1 MELRPTETSP
11 TMLAQYETLFAECFP
26 GASHLNTAY
35 LTWLY
40 RDNPAGT
47 VVGFDAWEGD
57 ALAAHYV
64 CIPCDAVLNGNP
76 ARLLLSLNTATAPAF
91 QGKGLFTRLADATY
105 QHAASHGFDAV
116 YGVANANSTPGFI
129 RKLGFDL
136 LTPLDAKV
144 GVGHLPTIEHA
155 GDIRPQAL
163 FHRLWSRNALSWRLG
178 SPVRPYQLVRS
189 GHRIAAWTP
198 TGRAGIAAWAEPMLS
213 ESLSES
219 LPSPPPRIHLQLGLI
234 PESMKV
240 KSLRW
245 FDIPRRARASP
256 LNLIFRP
263 LQSGVSA
270 PPRDAIL
277 FGQLDFDAF

>member
-11 TMLAQYETLFAECFP
+11 IMLAKYEALFTECFP
-26 GASHLNTAY
+26 GASHLNTDY

-64 CIPCDAVLNGNP
+64 CVPVDAVLNGNP

-105 QHAASHGFDAV
+105 QHAASHGFDAI

-144 GVGHLPTIEHA
+144 GIGPLPMVDDT
-155 GDIRPQAL
+155 GSLRQQAL
-163 FHRLWSRNALSWRLG
+163 FHRLWRRDALSWRLG
-178 SPVRPYQLVRS
+178 SPARPYQLVRS
-189 GHRIAAWTP
+189 GQRIAACTA
-198 TGRAGIAAWAEPMLS
+198 TGRAGIAAWAEPML
-213 ESLSES
+213 ETPLSES
-219 LPSPPPRIHLQLGLI
+219 LPSPPTRIHLQLGLI
-234 PESMKV
+234 PETMKV
-240 KSLRW
+240 KGLRW
-245 FDIPRRARASP
+245 FDIPDRFRASP
-256 LNLIFRP
+256 LNLIFKP

>member
-1 MELRPTETSP
+1 MELRPTETNT
-11 TMLAQYETLFAECFP
+11 TMLAKYEALFAECFP
-26 GASHLNTAY
+26 SASHLNTAY
-35 LTWLY
+35 LAWLY

-57 ALAAHYV
+57 VLAAHYACV
-64 CIPCDAVLNGNP
+64 PADTMLNGNS

-91 QGKGLFTRLADATY
+91 QGKGLFTRLAGATY
-105 QHAASHGFDAV
+105 QHAASQGFDAV
-116 YGVANANSTPGFI
+116 YGVANANSTPGFV

-144 GVGHLPTIEHA
+144 GIGPLPVTKDTS
-155 GDIRPQAL
+155 GIRQQAR
-163 FHRLWSRNALSWRLG
+163 FHHLWSRATLSWRLR
-178 SPVRPYQLVRS
+178 SPARPYQLVRS
-189 GHRIAAWTP
+189 GQRVAAWTA
-198 TGRAGIAAWAEPMLS
+198 TGRAGIAAWAEPML
-213 ESLSES
+213 EDPIPES

-234 PESMKV
+234 PETMKL

-245 FDIPRRARASP
+245 FDIPNRLRTSP
-256 LNLIFRP
+256 LNLIFKP